1 MNTAKQNIKKPKVDH
16 EKYCSFETVFAFFIK
31 LHIFALLIY
40 RPQDERDCNKYEKQ
54 YKKKANWNK
63 ADKFHFG
70 WIGKHRENI
79 WKQKV
84 RKMLWAAFQKKNDNK
99 TVKPKV
105 FQDTRVAELAKEVTN
120 ELAYE
125 KDQKHYRNV
134 RQKVFVINQ

>member
-1 MNTAKQNIKKPKVDH
+1 
-16 EKYCSFETVFAFFIK
+16 
-31 LHIFALLIY
+31 
-40 RPQDERDCNKYEKQ
+40 
-54 YKKKANWNK
+54 
-63 ADKFHFG
+63 
-70 WIGKHRENI
+70 
-79 WKQKV
+79 
-84 RKMLWAAFQKKNDNK
+84 MLWAAFQKKNDNK